1 MNCTRRGGA
10 TVARNTYIL
19 EKKMKSRAGGF
30 MTIYT
35 VLVHTVYV

>member
-19 EKKMKSRAGGF
+19 EKKMAW
-30 MTIYT
+30 T
-35 VLVHTVYV
+35 HTHREDMEKEDWVA